1 LKLAEWSLHFYRLP
15 YRRPVTWAYAAESE
29 SDYALLKLVA
39 DNGAVGIAEAVVKPT
54 RTGYSP
60 RSLAAALEDV
70 LLPRLQGVDLASES
84 EVHRAFAWVDG
95 NLAGRALVENAC
107 WALRGLRGAT
117 EVAVTWIVTRQAPA
131 QMAAEAADMCKRH
144 GFRSLKLKGGQ
155 GVETD
160 LRVIAEVRAAVGA
173 QIELSMDANRA
184 YPTAGIESY
193 VRAIADAGVRVVEDP
208 CELAPDSA
216 FEQLQRASAVPLL
229 VDFANTS
236 RQDAAQF
243 LDRGA
248 RALMIKPGRIGIS
261 EAREIDALC
270 AARGASVSLG
280 MWYESA
286 LGAALTLRSA
296 AMLKSAVILP
306 AECFFPMLAEQV
318 TSPLKIENGAVRLP
332 DEPSVDWEALKR
344 FAIRGQGNN

>member
-1 LKLAEWSLHFYRLP
+1 LKLAEWSVHFYRLP
-15 YRRPVTWAYAAESE
+15 YRRAVTWAYAAESE
-29 SDYALLKLVA
+29 SDYALLHLVA
-39 DNGAVGIAEAVVKPT
+39 DNGAVGVAEGVVKPT

-60 RSLAAALEDV
+60 RSLTAALEDV
-70 LLPRLQGVDLASES
+70 LLPRLQGVELGSES
-84 EVHRAFAWVDG
+84 DVHRAFAWVDG

-107 WALRGLRGAT
+107 WALRGARGST
-117 EVAVTWIVTRQAPA
+117 DVAVTWIVTRQPPA
-131 QMAAEAADMCKRH
+131 QMAAEAADMCARY

-155 GVETD
+155 GVATD

-216 FEQLQRASAVPLL
+216 FEHLQRQSAVPLL

-236 RQDAAQF
+236 RQDAALF

-286 LGAALTLRSA
+286 LGAALTLRAA
-296 AMLKSAVILP
+296 AMLKSRVIVP

-318 TSPLKIENGAVRLP
+318 TSPLKIEHGALRLP
-332 DEPSVDWEALKR
+332 DEPNLVDWDAVKR
-344 FAIRGQGNN
+344 FSLAA